1 MHHRGEGSSKYSM
14 FVAEDFNQNPV
25 MDNEFAYEVSE
36 DCEVFGYFYQM
47 LHLSTTKSKLFDLK
61 TE

>member
-1 MHHRGEGSSKYSM
+1 M

-47 LHLSTTKSKLFDLK
+47 LDLSTTKSKLVYLK